1 MAGAIQ
7 VSRAH
12 LARLSSSIS
21 HHKNRLA
28 KVSQKAERAFDV
40 AINTGI
46 IVGAQSGLGFVHGR
60 WGAVEVAGVPLE
72 LAGGLALSGAAL
84 FGFGGK
90 HHDKVGTAGGALL
103 GVYGYN
109 QAKGAGMK
117 MKAAAAAPKKPAP
130 GVTGA
135 LPHDSL
141 SREEVSTMDRPT
153 DAQRT
158 AA

>member
-40 AINTGI
+40 ALNTGI
-46 IVGAQSGLGFVHGR
+46 ILGTQSGLGFVHGR

-90 HHDKVGTAGGALL
+90 HHDKVGSAGGALL
-103 GVYGYN
+103 GIYGYN

-117 MKAAAAAPKKPAP
+117 MKAAAANPGTKKSPTTT
-130 GVTGA
+130 GV

-153 DAQRT
+153 EAQRT
-158 AA
+158 

>member
-12 LARLSSSIS
+12 LARLSGSIAQ
-21 HHKNRLA
+21 HKNRLA
-28 KVSQKAERAFDV
+28 RVSQKAERAFDV

-90 HHDKVGTAGGALL
+90 HHDKVGSAGGALL
-103 GVYGYN
+103 GIYGYN

-117 MKAAAAAPKKPAP
+117 MKAAAASPTKKAP
-130 GVTGA
+130 GVAGN

-141 SREEVSTMDRPT
+141 NREEVSTMDRPT
-153 DAQRT
+153 DAQR